1 MTDAAGPAPSGEVP
15 SSPERRKAGRRIAD
29 TEDYPGEPK
38 RFRTRRAA
46 DRAANEQVLM
56 TPEKALHVLRLMV
69 GSAEMY
75 GKARDAG
82 RHTPAHLIPDPV
94 QGGKILAKVIP
105 PLAALRDELVALRA
119 SLASRPAPRVADL
132 AGMLDGRITAYLS
145 GGGLWNPEL
154 ADHDAVRDLLI
165 DARAAFAQVARERD
179 DAVKVAEEE
188 TIRFGL
194 AQALDDNKALL
205 ARCMQAESAL
215 ATAEKERGQ
224 EEAAGDL
231 HRNLNGATYL
241 ALHGERH
248 GDWSKMPA
256 EVAALKESLAT
267 AQAETAAL
275 REAVTD
281 ASPYR
286 EAQWSIID
294 PDRDPVEAYREM
306 LSHGSGN
313 IHCVWL
319 RDHPLSVGE
328 FPRPE
333 HAVLLCI
340 TGNGPKSEAN
350 AKAIIALWTAA
361 RALLSRPATEETP

>member
-46 DRAANEQVLM
+46 DRAAHEQVLM

-215 ATAEKERGQ
+215 ATA
-224 EEAAGDL
+224 
-231 HRNLNGATYL
+231 
-241 ALHGERH
+241 
-248 GDWSKMPA
+248 
-256 EVAALKESLAT
+256 
-267 AQAETAAL
+267 QAETAAL
-275 REAVTD
+275 REGLSNLVAETIRCDCPGLYGV
-281 ASPYR
+281 S
-286 EAQWSIID
+286 QQD
-294 PDRDPVEAYREM
+294 P
-306 LSHGSGN
+306 SF
-313 IHCVWL
+313 I
-319 RDHPLSVGE
+319 
-328 FPRPE
+328 
-333 HAVLLCI
+333 
-340 TGNGPKSEAN
+340 
-350 AKAIIALWTAA
+350 AA
-361 RALLSRPATEETP
+361 RALLARPATEEGET

>member
-1 MTDAAGPAPSGEVP
+1 MEISGRTTKRFIEGLPSREPPAPN
-15 SSPERRKAGRRIAD
+15 
-29 TEDYPGEPK
+29 GEPPV
-38 RFRTRRAA
+38 TAWQCQGCGA
-46 DRAANEQVLM
+46 LTYGVLCGRCGSPPM
-56 TPEKALHVLRLMV
+56 TV
-69 GSAEMY
+69 
-75 GKARDAG
+75 
-82 RHTPAHLIPDPV
+82 IDP
-94 QGGKILAKVIP
+94 
-105 PLAALRDELVALRA
+105 
-119 SLASRPAPRVADL
+119 PAPGADL

-165 DARAAFAQVARERD
+165 DARAAFAQAAREREEAQREWAAVLNAARE
-179 DAVKVAEEE
+179 DAE
-188 TIRFGL
+188 
-194 AQALDDNKALL
+194 
-205 ARCMQAESAL
+205 QAESAL

-275 REAVTD
+275 REALTD